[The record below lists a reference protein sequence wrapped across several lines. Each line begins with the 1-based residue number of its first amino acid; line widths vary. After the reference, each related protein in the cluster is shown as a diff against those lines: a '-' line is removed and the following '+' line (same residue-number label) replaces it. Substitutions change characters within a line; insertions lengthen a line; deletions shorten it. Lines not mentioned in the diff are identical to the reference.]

1 MQRVILLHI
10 VQASKQLCAGLTACQ
25 LHRHTALQARHRHR
39 LVAIATHSRQ
49 SKMAPDL
56 RTPGAAENQV
66 PYFVDG
72 KLSLWSSVVCFIS
85 ISADYKV
92 YRGIVSVNK

>member
-1 MQRVILLHI
+1 M
-10 VQASKQLCAGLTACQ
+10 
-25 LHRHTALQARHRHR
+25 
-39 LVAIATHSRQ
+39 ATHSRQ

-72 KLSLWSSVVCFIS
+72 KLSLWSSVVYFIS
-85 ISADYKV
+85 ISADYKAD
-92 YRGIVSVNK
+92 RGIVCVNK